1 MIAKQHAKREQ
12 THPVCLHTIEK
23 YEKVE
28 SVNMQNDYK
37 ITSKKWTDKKKINL
51 YCEFHKSV

>member
-23 YEKVE
+23 YKKVE

-37 ITSKKWTDKKKINL
+37 TTSKK
-51 YCEFHKSV
+51 

>member
-1 MIAKQHAKREQ
+1 MTGKHYAKRE
-12 THPVCLHTIEK
+12 HPVCLHTIEK

-28 SVNMQNDYK
+28 SVNMQNEYK
-37 ITSKKWTDKKKINL
+37 TASKKWTDKKKINL